1 MHVSPFLLFSQKGVL
16 GNVSKMPV
24 FIITLLFSL
33 FVAVL
38 ILYVANQPHP
48 FNSQENLAYL
58 TALFVFFSGDVFVCL
73 P

>member
-38 ILYVANQPHP
+38 ILYVAN
-48 FNSQENLAYL
+48 
-58 TALFVFFSGDVFVCL
+58 
-73 P
+73 